1 MFVLYNL
8 IVIDDHKML
17 MEMISETLNTRGFN
31 VVASSGDAKDSISLC
46 EKFKP
51 DLILMD
57 ICTENNSSGLA
68 YSKII
73 KENFPSVKIVLMT
86 GVPDL
91 TFIDKAKDNN
101 VDSFIY
107 KNISSDSLIST
118 IQNTLDGYSLY
129 PNANNPKANIPDI
142 LKNLTDTELNVL
154 TEYCKTLDRDEVVKR
169 LGISVRTLKSHIS
182 SIYKK
187 TGYDNLAKLAIYCV
201 GNGLIVPNL
210 EAPKE

>member
-1 MFVLYNL
+1 MYNI

-17 MEMISETLNTRGFN
+17 REMIAETLSTSGFN
-31 VVASSGDAKDSISLC
+31 VVATSGDAKNSVSLC

-73 KENFPSVKIVLMT
+73 KENFPSVKIILMT

-91 TFIDKAKDNN
+91 TFIDKAKANN

-107 KNISSDSLIST
+107 KNISSNSLITT
-118 IQNTLDGYSLY
+118 IQNTIDGYSLY
-129 PNANNPKANIPDI
+129 PNSNSPKSNISDV
-142 LKNLTDTELNVL
+142 LKDLTDTELSVL
-154 TEYCKTLDRDEVVKR
+154 TEYCKTLDRNEVVKR

-182 SIYKK
+182 SIYGK

>member
-1 MFVLYNL
+1 MYNI

-17 MEMISETLNTRGFN
+17 REMIAETLSTRGFN
-31 VVASSGDAKDSISLC
+31 VVATSGNAKNSVSLC

-73 KENFPSVKIVLMT
+73 KENFPSVKIILMT

-91 TFIDKAKDNN
+91 TFIDKAKANN

-118 IQNTLDGYSLY
+118 IQNTIDGYSLY
-129 PNANNPKANIPDI
+129 PNANNPKANIPDV
-142 LKNLTDTELNVL
+142 LKDLTDTELGVL
-154 TEYCKTLDRDEVVKR
+154 TEYCKTLDRDEVVKK

-182 SIYKK
+182 SIYEK
-187 TGYDNLAKLAIYCV
+187 TGYNNLAKLAIYCV

-210 EAPKE
+210 ETPNE

>member
-1 MFVLYNL
+1 MYNI

-17 MEMISETLNTRGFN
+17 REMIAETLSTRGFN
-31 VVASSGDAKDSISLC
+31 VVATSGDAKSSVSLC

-73 KENFPSVKIVLMT
+73 KEKFPSVKIILMT

-91 TFIDKAKDNN
+91 TFIDKAKANN

-107 KNISSDSLIST
+107 KNISSNSLITT
-118 IQNTLDGYSLY
+118 IQNTIDGYSLY
-129 PNANNPKANIPDI
+129 PNSNSPKSNISDV
-142 LKNLTDTELNVL
+142 LKDLTDTELSVL
-154 TEYCKTLDRDEVVKR
+154 TEYCKTLDRNEVVKR

-182 SIYKK
+182 SIYGK

>member
-1 MFVLYNL
+1 LYNI

-17 MEMISETLNTRGFN
+17 REMIAETLSTRGFY
-31 VVASSGDAKDSISLC
+31 VVATSGDAKNSVSLC

-73 KENFPSVKIVLMT
+73 KENFPSVKIILMT
-86 GVPDL
+86 SVPDL
-91 TFIDKAKDNN
+91 TFIDKAKANN

-107 KNISSDSLIST
+107 KNISSNSLITT
-118 IQNTLDGYSLY
+118 IQNTIDGYSLY
-129 PNANNPKANIPDI
+129 PNSNSPKSNISDV
-142 LKNLTDTELNVL
+142 LKDLTDTELSVL
-154 TEYCKTLDRDEVVKR
+154 TEYCKTLDRNEVVKR

-182 SIYKK
+182 SIYGK

>member
-1 MFVLYNL
+1 MYNI

-17 MEMISETLNTRGFN
+17 REMISETLKTRGFN
-31 VVASSGDAKDSISLC
+31 VVSISGDARDSISLC

-73 KENFPSVKIVLMT
+73 KEMFPTVKIVLMT

-91 TFIDKAKDNN
+91 TFIDNAKTNK

-129 PNANNPKANIPDI
+129 PNANNPKANTPDV
-142 LKNLTDTELNVL
+142 LKDLTDTELNIL
-154 TEYCKTLDRDEVVKR
+154 TEYCKTLDRNDV
-169 LGISVRTLKSHIS
+169 I
-182 SIYKK
+182 KK
-187 TGYDNLAKLAIYCV
+187 TWNIYE
-201 GNGLIVPNL
+201 NIKITYFIYL
-210 EAPKE
+210 

>member
-1 MFVLYNL
+1 MYNI

-17 MEMISETLNTRGFN
+17 REMIAETLSTRGFN
-31 VVASSGDAKDSISLC
+31 VVATSGDAKNSVSLC

-73 KENFPSVKIVLMT
+73 KENFPSVKIILMT

-91 TFIDKAKDNN
+91 TFIDKAKANN

-107 KNISSDSLIST
+107 KNISSNSLITT
-118 IQNTLDGYSLY
+118 IQNTIDGYSLY
-129 PNANNPKANIPDI
+129 PNSNSPKSNISDV
-142 LKNLTDTELNVL
+142 LKDLTDTELSVL
-154 TEYCKTLDRDEVVKR
+154 TEYCKTLDRNEVVKR
-169 LGISVRTLKSHIS
+169 LGISVRTLKSHIA
-182 SIYKK
+182 SIYRK

>member
-1 MFVLYNL
+1 MYNI

-17 MEMISETLNTRGFN
+17 REMIAETLSTRGFY
-31 VVASSGDAKDSISLC
+31 VVATSGDAKNSVSLC

-73 KENFPSVKIVLMT
+73 KENFPSVKIILMT
-86 GVPDL
+86 SVPDL
-91 TFIDKAKDNN
+91 TFIDKAKANN

-107 KNISSDSLIST
+107 KNISSNSLITT
-118 IQNTLDGYSLY
+118 IQNTIDGYSLY
-129 PNANNPKANIPDI
+129 PNSNSPKSNISDV
-142 LKNLTDTELNVL
+142 LKDLTDTELSVL
-154 TEYCKTLDRDEVVKR
+154 TEYCKTLDRNEVVKR

-182 SIYKK
+182 SIYGK

>member
-1 MFVLYNL
+1 MYNI

-17 MEMISETLNTRGFN
+17 REMIAETLSTSGFN
-31 VVASSGDAKDSISLC
+31 VVATSGDAKNSVSLC

-73 KENFPSVKIVLMT
+73 KEKFPSVKIILMT

-91 TFIDKAKDNN
+91 TFIDKAKANN

-107 KNISSDSLIST
+107 KNISSNSLITT
-118 IQNTLDGYSLY
+118 IQNTIDGYSLY
-129 PNANNPKANIPDI
+129 PNSNSPKSNISDV
-142 LKNLTDTELNVL
+142 LKDLTDTELSVL
-154 TEYCKTLDRDEVVKR
+154 TEYCKTLDRNEVVKR

-182 SIYKK
+182 SIYGK

-201 GNGLIVPNL
+201 SNGLIVPNL

>member
-1 MFVLYNL
+1 MYNI

-17 MEMISETLNTRGFN
+17 REMISETLNIKGFN
-31 VVASSGDAKDSISLC
+31 VVASSGDAKDSVSLC

-73 KENFPSVKIVLMT
+73 KENFPSVKIILMT

-118 IQNTLDGYSLY
+118 IQNTIDGYSLY

-154 TEYCKTLDRDEVVKR
+154 TEYCKTLDRDEVVKK

-201 GNGLIVPNL
+201 GNGLIVSNL
-210 EAPKE
+210 EPPKE

>member
-1 MFVLYNL
+1 MYNI

-17 MEMISETLNTRGFN
+17 REMISETLNTKSFN

-46 EKFKP
+46 KKFKP

-57 ICTENNSSGLA
+57 ICTQNNSSGLA

-73 KENFPSVKIVLMT
+73 KENFPDIKIILMT

-91 TFIDKAKDNN
+91 TFIDKAKANN

-107 KNISSDSLIST
+107 KNISSNSLITT
-118 IQNTLDGYSLY
+118 IQNTIDGYSLY
-129 PNANNPKANIPDI
+129 PSSNSPKSNIPDI
-142 LKNLTDTELNVL
+142 LKNLTDTELGVL
-154 TEYCKTLDRDEVVKR
+154 TEYCKTLDRDEVVKK

-182 SIYKK
+182 SIYGK
-187 TGYDNLAKLAIYCV
+187 TGYNNLAKLAIYCV

-210 EAPKE
+210 EIPNE

>member
-1 MFVLYNL
+1 MYNI

-17 MEMISETLNTRGFN
+17 REMIAETLSTKGFN
-31 VVASSGDAKDSISLC
+31 VVATSGDAKNSVSLC

-73 KENFPSVKIVLMT
+73 KENFPSVKIILMT

-91 TFIDKAKDNN
+91 TFIDKAKANN

-107 KNISSDSLIST
+107 KNISSNSLITT
-118 IQNTLDGYSLY
+118 IQNTIDGYSLY
-129 PNANNPKANIPDI
+129 PNSNSPKSNISDV
-142 LKNLTDTELNVL
+142 LKDLTDTELSVL
-154 TEYCKTLDRDEVVKR
+154 TEYCKTLDRNEVVKR
-169 LGISVRTLKSHIS
+169 LGISVRTLKSHIA
-182 SIYKK
+182 SIYRK

>member
-1 MFVLYNL
+1 MYNI

-17 MEMISETLNTRGFN
+17 REMLSETLNARGFN
-31 VVASSGDAKDSISLC
+31 VIASSGNAKDSVSLC

-73 KENFPSVKIVLMT
+73 KDNFPSVKIILMT

-91 TFIDKAKDNN
+91 TFIDKAKANN

-118 IQNTLDGYSLY
+118 IQNTIDGYSLY
-129 PNANNPKANIPDI
+129 PNANNPKANIPDV

-154 TEYCKTLDRDEVVKR
+154 TEYCKTLDRDEVVKK
-169 LGISVRTLKSHIS
+169 LGISVRTLKSHVS
-182 SIYKK
+182 SIYEK
-187 TGYDNLAKLAIYCV
+187 TGYNNLAKLAIYCV

-210 EAPKE
+210 ETPNE

>member
-1 MFVLYNL
+1 MYNI

-17 MEMISETLNTRGFN
+17 RDMISETLNTRGFN
-31 VVASSGDAKDSISLC
+31 VVASSGNAKDSVSLC
-46 EKFKP
+46 KKFKP

-73 KENFPSVKIVLMT
+73 KDNFPSVKIILMT

-91 TFIDKAKDNN
+91 TFIDKAKANN

-107 KNISSDSLIST
+107 KNISSDSLITT
-118 IQNTLDGYSLY
+118 IQNTIDGYSLY
-129 PNANNPKANIPDI
+129 PSSNSPKSNIPDV
-142 LKNLTDTELNVL
+142 LKNLKDTELGVL
-154 TEYCKTLDRDEVVKR
+154 TEYCKTLDRNEVVKK

-182 SIYKK
+182 SIYEK
-187 TGYDNLAKLAIYCV
+187 TGYNNLAKLAIYCV
-201 GNGLIVPNL
+201 SNGLIVPNL
-210 EAPKE
+210 EIPNE

>member
-1 MFVLYNL
+1 MYNI

-17 MEMISETLNTRGFN
+17 KEMISETLNTRGFN
-31 VVASSGDAKDSISLC
+31 VVASSGDAKDSVSLC
-46 EKFKP
+46 ENFKP

-73 KENFPSVKIVLMT
+73 KENFPSVKIILMT

-91 TFIDKAKDNN
+91 TFIDKAKANN

-107 KNISSDSLIST
+107 KNISSDSLINT
-118 IQNTLDGYSLY
+118 IQNTIDGYSLY
-129 PNANNPKANIPDI
+129 PNANNPKANIPDV

-154 TEYCKTLDRDEVVKR
+154 TEYCKTLDRNEVVKK

-182 SIYKK
+182 SIYEK
-187 TGYDNLAKLAIYCV
+187 TGYNNLAKLAIYCV
-201 GNGLIVPNL
+201 SNGLIVPNL
-210 EAPKE
+210 ETPKE

>member
-1 MFVLYNL
+1 MYNI

-17 MEMISETLNTRGFN
+17 REMLSETLNARGFN
-31 VVASSGDAKDSISLC
+31 VIASSGNAKDSVSLC

-73 KENFPSVKIVLMT
+73 KENFPSVKIILMT

-91 TFIDKAKDNN
+91 TFIDKAKANN

-118 IQNTLDGYSLY
+118 IQNTIDGYSLY
-129 PNANNPKANIPDI
+129 PNANNPKANIPDV

-154 TEYCKTLDRDEVVKR
+154 TEYCKTLDRDEVVKK

-182 SIYKK
+182 SIYEK
-187 TGYDNLAKLAIYCV
+187 TGYNNLAKLAIYCV
-201 GNGLIVPNL
+201 GNGLIVPDL
-210 EAPKE
+210 EPPNE

>member
-1 MFVLYNL
+1 MYNI

-17 MEMISETLNTRGFN
+17 REMIAETLSTRGFY
-31 VVASSGDAKDSISLC
+31 VVATSGDAKNSVSLC

-73 KENFPSVKIVLMT
+73 KENFPSVKIILMT
-86 GVPDL
+86 SVPDL
-91 TFIDKAKDNN
+91 TFIDKAKANN

-107 KNISSDSLIST
+107 KNISSNSLITT
-118 IQNTLDGYSLY
+118 IQNTIDGYSLY
-129 PNANNPKANIPDI
+129 PNSNSPKSNISDV
-142 LKNLTDTELNVL
+142 LKDLTDTELSVL
-154 TEYCKTLDRDEVVKR
+154 TEYCKTLDRNEVVKR

-182 SIYKK
+182 SIYGK
-187 TGYDNLAKLAIYCV
+187 TGYANLAKLAIYCV

>member
-1 MFVLYNL
+1 MYNI

-17 MEMISETLNTRGFN
+17 REMISETLKTRGFN
-31 VVASSGDAKDSISLC
+31 VVSISGDARDSISLC

-73 KENFPSVKIVLMT
+73 KEMFPTVKIVLMT

-91 TFIDKAKDNN
+91 TFIDNAKTNK

-129 PNANNPKANIPDI
+129 PNANNPKANTPDV
-142 LKNLTDTELNVL
+142 LKDLTDTELNIL
-154 TEYCKTLDRDEVVKR
+154 TEYCKTLDRNDVIKK
-169 LGISVRTLKSHIS
+169 LGISMRTLKSHIS
-182 SIYKK
+182 SIYEK

-201 GNGLIVPNL
+201 GNDLIVPNL
-210 EAPKE
+210 ESPTE

>member
-1 MFVLYNL
+1 MYNI

-17 MEMISETLNTRGFN
+17 REMISETLNTKGFN
-31 VVASSGDAKDSISLC
+31 VVASSGDAKDAISLC

-51 DLILMD
+51 DLLLMD

-73 KENFPSVKIVLMT
+73 KENFPSVKIILMT

-118 IQNTLDGYSLY
+118 IQNTIDGYSLY
-129 PNANNPKANIPDI
+129 PNANNPKANIPDV

-154 TEYCKTLDRDEVVKR
+154 TEYCKTLDRDEVVKK

-182 SIYKK
+182 SIYEK
-187 TGYDNLAKLAIYCV
+187 TGYNNLAKLAIYCV

-210 EAPKE
+210 ETPKE

>member
-1 MFVLYNL
+1 MYNI

-17 MEMISETLNTRGFN
+17 REMIAETLSTSGFN
-31 VVASSGDAKDSISLC
+31 VVATSGDAKNSVSLC

-51 DLILMD
+51 DLILMY

-73 KENFPSVKIVLMT
+73 KEKFPSVKIILMT

-91 TFIDKAKDNN
+91 TFIDKAKANN

-107 KNISSDSLIST
+107 KNISSNSLITT
-118 IQNTLDGYSLY
+118 IQNTIDGYSLY
-129 PNANNPKANIPDI
+129 PNSNSPKSNISDV
-142 LKNLTDTELNVL
+142 LKDLTDTELSVL
-154 TEYCKTLDRDEVVKR
+154 TEYCKTLDRNEVVKR

-182 SIYKK
+182 SIYGK

>member
-1 MFVLYNL
+1 MYNI

-17 MEMISETLNTRGFN
+17 REMISETLNTKGFN
-31 VVASSGDAKDSISLC
+31 VVASSGDAKDVISLC

-73 KENFPSVKIVLMT
+73 KENFPSVKIILMT

-91 TFIDKAKDNN
+91 TFIDEAKANN

-118 IQNTLDGYSLY
+118 IQNTIDGYSLY
-129 PNANNPKANIPDI
+129 PNANNPKANIPDV

-154 TEYCKTLDRDEVVKR
+154 TEYCKTLDRDEVVKK

-182 SIYKK
+182 SIYEK
-187 TGYDNLAKLAIYCV
+187 TGYNNLAKLAIYCV

-210 EAPKE
+210 ETPKE

>member
-1 MFVLYNL
+1 
-8 IVIDDHKML
+8 
-17 MEMISETLNTRGFN
+17 
-31 VVASSGDAKDSISLC
+31 
-46 EKFKP
+46 
-51 DLILMD
+51 MD

-73 KENFPSVKIVLMT
+73 KENFPSVKIILMT

-91 TFIDKAKDNN
+91 TFIDKAKANN

-107 KNISSDSLIST
+107 KNISSNSLITT
-118 IQNTLDGYSLY
+118 IQNTIDGYSLY
-129 PNANNPKANIPDI
+129 PNSNSPKSNIPDV
-142 LKNLTDTELNVL
+142 LKDLTDTELSVL
-154 TEYCKTLDRDEVVKR
+154 TEYCKTLDRNEVVKR

-182 SIYKK
+182 SIYGK

>member
-1 MFVLYNL
+1 MYNI

-17 MEMISETLNTRGFN
+17 REMIAETLSTRGFN
-31 VVASSGDAKDSISLC
+31 VVATSGNAKNSVSLC

-73 KENFPSVKIVLMT
+73 KENFPSVKIILMT

-91 TFIDKAKDNN
+91 TFIDKAKANN

-107 KNISSDSLIST
+107 KNISSNSLITT
-118 IQNTLDGYSLY
+118 IQNTIDGYSLY
-129 PNANNPKANIPDI
+129 PNSNSPKSNIPDV
-142 LKNLTDTELNVL
+142 LKDLTDTELSVL
-154 TEYCKTLDRDEVVKR
+154 TEYCKTLDRNEVVKR

-182 SIYKK
+182 SIYGK

>member
-1 MFVLYNL
+1 MYNI

-17 MEMISETLNTRGFN
+17 REMIVETLSTRGFN
-31 VVASSGDAKDSISLC
+31 VVATSGDAKKSVSLC

-73 KENFPSVKIVLMT
+73 KENFPSVKIILMT

-91 TFIDKAKDNN
+91 TFIDKAKANN

-107 KNISSDSLIST
+107 KNISSNSLITT
-118 IQNTLDGYSLY
+118 IQNTIDGYSLY
-129 PNANNPKANIPDI
+129 PNSNNPKSNISDV
-142 LKNLTDTELNVL
+142 LKDLTDTELSVL
-154 TEYCKTLDRDEVVKR
+154 TEYCKTLDRNEVVKR

-182 SIYKK
+182 SIYGK

>member
-1 MFVLYNL
+1 MYNI

-17 MEMISETLNTRGFN
+17 REMIAETLSTKGFN
-31 VVASSGDAKDSISLC
+31 VVATSGDAKNSVSLC

-73 KENFPSVKIVLMT
+73 KENFPSVKIILMT

-91 TFIDKAKDNN
+91 TFIDKAKANN

-107 KNISSDSLIST
+107 KNISSNSLITT
-118 IQNTLDGYSLY
+118 IQNTIDGYSLY
-129 PNANNPKANIPDI
+129 PNSNSPKSNISDV
-142 LKNLTDTELNVL
+142 LKDLTDTELSVL
-154 TEYCKTLDRDEVVKR
+154 TEYCKTLDRNEVVKR

-182 SIYKK
+182 SSYGK

>member
-1 MFVLYNL
+1 MYNI

-17 MEMISETLNTRGFN
+17 REMISETLNTRGFN
-31 VVASSGDAKDSISLC
+31 VIASSGNAKDSVSLC

-73 KENFPSVKIVLMT
+73 KENFPSVKIILMT

-91 TFIDKAKDNN
+91 TFIDKAKANN

-118 IQNTLDGYSLY
+118 IQNTIDGYSLY
-129 PNANNPKANIPDI
+129 PNANNPKANIPDV

-154 TEYCKTLDRDEVVKR
+154 TEYCKTLDRDEVVKKH
-169 LGISVRTLKSHIS
+169 GISVRTLKSLVS
-182 SIYKK
+182 SIYEN
-187 TGYDNLAKLAIYCV
+187 TGYNNLAKLAIYCV

-210 EAPKE
+210 ETPNE

>member
-1 MFVLYNL
+1 MYNI

-17 MEMISETLNTRGFN
+17 REMISEILNTRGFN
-31 VVASSGDAKDSISLC
+31 VVASSGDAKDSVSLC

-73 KENFPSVKIVLMT
+73 KENFPSVKIILMT

-91 TFIDKAKDNN
+91 TFIDKAKANN

-107 KNISSDSLIST
+107 KNISSDSLITT
-118 IQNTLDGYSLY
+118 IQNTIDGYSLY
-129 PNANNPKANIPDI
+129 PSS
-142 LKNLTDTELNVL
+142 NLSL
-154 TEYCKTLDRDEVVKR
+154 
-169 LGISVRTLKSHIS
+169 IHIS
-182 SIYKK
+182 EPTRPY
-187 TGYDNLAKLAIYCV
+187 
-201 GNGLIVPNL
+201 
-210 EAPKE
+210 

>member
-1 MFVLYNL
+1 MYNI

-17 MEMISETLNTRGFN
+17 REMISETLNARGFN
-31 VVASSGDAKDSISLC
+31 VIASSGNAKDSVSLC

-73 KENFPSVKIVLMT
+73 KENFPSVKIILMT

-91 TFIDKAKDNN
+91 TFIDKAKANN

-118 IQNTLDGYSLY
+118 IQNTIDGYSLY
-129 PNANNPKANIPDI
+129 PNANNPKANIPDVI
-142 LKNLTDTELNVL
+142 KNLTNTELNVL
-154 TEYCKTLDRDEVVKR
+154 TEYCKTLDRDEVVKK

-182 SIYKK
+182 SIYEK
-187 TGYDNLAKLAIYCV
+187 TGYNNLAKLAIYCV

-210 EAPKE
+210 ETLNE